1 MKPSCDKMGEV
12 HTSEK
17 IISRGFVEWRDEMEK
32 GSLWLLLLRQA
43 LQENSFGKGA
53 EKSNW

>member
-17 IISRGFVEWRDEMEK
+17 IISRGFIKWRNEMEK

-53 EKSNW
+53 EKSN